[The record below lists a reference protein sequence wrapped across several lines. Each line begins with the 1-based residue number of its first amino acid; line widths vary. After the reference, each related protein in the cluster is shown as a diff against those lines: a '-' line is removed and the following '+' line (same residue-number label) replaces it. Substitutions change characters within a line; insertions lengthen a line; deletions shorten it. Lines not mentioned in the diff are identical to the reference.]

1 MAQLV
6 RLLQDLG
13 CEPAS
18 IRSSISRLKKK
29 GVLTSEKVD
38 GQNGYSLS
46 PELEQ
51 HFSTRDE
58 RIFVP
63 RPASANDPWLLASFS
78 VPEAERAQRNKIRSG
93 LARMGFGK
101 RGAGAVHR
109 PE

>member
-38 GQNGYSLS
+38 GQNGVL
-46 PELEQ
+46 PVPGTGATLQ
-51 HFSTRDE
+51 H
-58 RIFVP
+58 P
-63 RPASANDPWLLASFS
+63 R
-78 VPEAERAQRNKIRSG
+78 
-93 LARMGFGK
+93 
-101 RGAGAVHR
+101 
-109 PE
+109 